1 MHSAPVCRLVR
12 MLLCAALAV
21 GSCGVACAA
30 GQRAGHLLE
39 LASAYGDSHFD
50 PQSGLIAD
58 VVGVPDVSTD
68 SPGYAVALL
77 ERGENVERARSIVRA
92 ILGHQ
97 DREGKSETR
106 GAFKWGVDDEGF
118 DIETVVRVAP
128 FLARAYGAHADKLGE
143 DLAGEVKEALELAIE
158 CLSPEDERSEDEEAL
173 IRYGALALMGAALGR
188 PQYTAQAVG
197 LVTGWGQRISTHG
210 RHWPPSP
217 RLDAL
222 RLLALQQIWQVATPA
237 QRLPVEEALVL
248 CYRDFAQRVHL
259 AAGTV
264 AGSAAVAAE
273 DCYSGQGISSYL
285 IYRDFGPPLTVSVR
299 PFAVAFVLC
308 DYVPPASVT
317 ALVRPDFKPYS
328 VETNSGEAHVT
339 RIPARTDTYM
349 APGFTLGTMTGWCTP
364 DSVPVYATFGREQ
377 ARPTLY
383 FTVHDAPAH
392 VSNLQANNL
401 AVCSFN
407 FDRMGAGNRVQAW
420 VEGMLG
426 GARDVQEVYALGA
439 VWNGQPMAISSQGT
453 VIVRRGGTYVAV
465 TLLESGPAG
474 VATTTRRKPG
484 VLEWKAVGEDAQ
496 LTLSVYARQEDFRVA
511 DPLDD
516 VRAGFVIQIWD
527 ESEFE
532 SLEAAVA
539 WLEGASVRQSY
550 APLVER
556 EVLPGQEPHVLDKDK
571 PRPKDRYKIRTQKVH
586 TVTYG
591 YRRGRGK
598 TFTLVEDL
606 GGEVVLSRM
615 VDDTEIGT
623 PFWWDSPAL
632 TLPPGQEVIPVQA
645 P

>member
-1 MHSAPVCRLVR
+1 MHRAPVCRLVR
-12 MLLCAALAV
+12 MLLCAAIAV
-21 GSCGVACAA
+21 GWCGVARAA
-30 GQRAGHLLE
+30 GQRCDHLLE
-39 LASAYGDSHFD
+39 LASAYGDGHFD

-58 VVGVPDVSTD
+58 VVGAPDVSRD

-77 ERGENVERARSIVRA
+77 ERGENVERARSVIRA
-92 ILGHQ
+92 ILSHQ
-97 DREGKSETR
+97 DRRGKSETR
-106 GAFKWGVDDEGF
+106 GAFKWSVNDAGF

-128 FLARAYGAHADKLGE
+128 FLARAYGAHADKLGD
-143 DLAGEVKEALELAIE
+143 DLAAEVREALEAAIE
-158 CLSPEDERSEDEEAL
+158 CLGPGDGRSDDEEAL
-173 IRYGALALMGAALGR
+173 LRYGALALMGAALSR
-188 PQYTAQAVG
+188 PQYTAEAVG
-197 LVTGWGQRISTHG
+197 LVTQWGQRVGTHG

-222 RLLALQQIWQVATPA
+222 RILALQQIWSVATPA
-237 QRLPVEEALVL
+237 QRVPVEEALAL
-248 CYRDFAQRVHL
+248 CYWDFAQRVHL
-259 AAGTV
+259 AAGTI

-273 DCYSGQGISSYL
+273 ECYSGQGVSSYL

-299 PFAVAFVLC
+299 PFAVAFALC
-308 DYVPPASVT
+308 DYVPPAAVL
-317 ALVRPDFKPYS
+317 ALVRQDFKPYG

-349 APGFTLGTMTGWCTP
+349 SPGFTLGTMTGWCTP
-364 DSVPVYATFGREQ
+364 DSVPVYATFGRGQ

-407 FDRMGAGNRVQAW
+407 FDRMGGGNRVQAW

-439 VWNGQPMAISSQGT
+439 VWNGQPMAISTQGT

-474 VATTTRRKPG
+474 VMTTTRRKPG
-484 VLEWKAVGEDAQ
+484 VLEWKAVGEDAH
-496 LTLSVYARQEDFRVA
+496 LTLTVYARQEDYRVA
-511 DPLDD
+511 EPLDD

-532 SLEAAVA
+532 SLEAAA
-539 WLEGASVRQSY
+539 KWLESASVRQSY

-556 EVLPGQEPHVLDKDK
+556 EVLPGQEPHVLDRDK
-571 PRPKDRYKIRTQKVH
+571 PRPRDRYKVRTQKVH
-586 TVTYG
+586 TVAYG
-591 YRRGRGK
+591 YNRGRGK

-606 GGEVVLSRM
+606 AGEVVLGRM
-615 VDDTEIGT
+615 VDDTDIGT
-623 PFWWDSPAL
+623 SFWWDSPAL
-632 TLPPGQEVIPVQA
+632 TLRPGQEIISVKA